1 MLVFFN
7 AIISISLLKNSAS
20 NYKLK
25 CINFY
30 INLLKRV
37 EMD

>member
-1 MLVFFN
+1 MLVFLNTITSFN
-7 AIISISLLKNSAS
+7 LLKDNTS

-25 CINFY
+25 YISFY